1 MFCARCGH
9 VFTRKEEWTWTVLP
23 RGTQQVPTCRDDRL
37 CESYKPQGRRNR
49 RKHTARMKRV
59 RALAIRYIAK
69 GVSA

>member
-1 MFCARCGH
+1 
-9 VFTRKEEWTWTVLP
+9 
-23 RGTQQVPTCRDDRL
+23 VPTCRDDRL